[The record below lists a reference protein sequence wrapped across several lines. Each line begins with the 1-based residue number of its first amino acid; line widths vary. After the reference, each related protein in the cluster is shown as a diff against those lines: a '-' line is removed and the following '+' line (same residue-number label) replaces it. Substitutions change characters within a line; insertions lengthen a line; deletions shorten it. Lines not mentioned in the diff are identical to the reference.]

1 MLNLALGPLFADFSS
16 GGRQGFSS
24 SSSGRSCGE
33 GPVVQGEAVKYSLQ
47 PQNLREH
54 QKLSDQDK

>member
-47 PQNLREH
+47 PQN
-54 QKLSDQDK
+54 